1 MTAPTPTTTGSRAK
15 SVPEYLGADA
25 RANGIAFVVVFA
37 LVGGLAVSRA
47 SANVLTPAALALLV
61 AAAAGTLG
69 SVGWVTGL
77 YSGALDAIEGNV
89 TPPASPGEGR
99 DPFAPR
105 SLWIAAL
112 AWGVAAATWA
122 GAGAGLAAVALDGR
136 RAQFAVVFVALVGLA
151 GTAGLVANAIA
162 RRTGIDAVR
171 RLGVATAALVPLR
184 RRAWRHLA
192 LPMAAV
198 QFLVNAGMSL
208 LVFHDYTIGDPFAPK
223 ALTEAVA
230 LADVGITVIIVSLLF
245 TSFAGRWGRV
255 DAALGRIELDD
266 PATQVVSAKAPIGVQ
281 GVVYLALLG
290 ALVVGPLLGLLLPP
304 TPSLLATVLVRAG
317 FASVLVFA
325 VAGISYVRAAV
336 NAIAV
341 NAIAGAA
348 ANEVTT

>member
-1 MTAPTPTTTGSRAK
+1 MTASTATRAK
-15 SVPEYLGADA
+15 PVPEYLSADA
-25 RANGIAFVVVFA
+25 RATGITLAVTFA

-47 SANVLTPAALALLV
+47 SANVLSPAALALLV

-69 SVGWVTGL
+69 SVGWVNGL
-77 YSGALDAIEGNV
+77 YSGALDAIEGKV
-89 TPPASPGEGR
+89 SPPTSPGEGR

-112 AWGVAAATWA
+112 AWGLGAAAWA

-171 RLGVATAALVPLR
+171 RLGVATAAPVALR

-198 QFLVNAGMSL
+198 QFCVNAGVSV
-208 LVFHDYTIGDPFAPK
+208 LVFHDYTIGDAFAPK

-245 TSFAGRWGRV
+245 SWFAGRWGRV
-255 DAALGRIELDD
+255 DAALGRIEVDD
-266 PATQVVSAKAPIGVQ
+266 PATQVVSVKAPIGRQ
-281 GVVYLALLG
+281 GVVYLGLIG
-290 ALVVGPLLGLLLPP
+290 ALIVGPLLGLLLPP
-304 TPSLLATVLVRAG
+304 TPSLLATVLVRSG
-317 FASVLVFA
+317 FASALVFA

-336 NAIAV
+336 NALAV
-341 NAIAGAA
+341 NTVADAVADEVAA
-348 ANEVTT
+348 